1 MKNLPN
7 IELTPQLCTDLI
19 QNRRFSKGGESI
31 ICRPQ
36 DSNYTLYKIF
46 TQPPPSSAITEMSE
60 NKLNKLRALYQKSL
74 EYSLKPVSTISLDGR
89 LIGYEMTYDPSFILL
104 QTLVDN
110 AALSRKEII
119 TTLKQKIS

>member
-7 IELTPQLCTDLI
+7 IELTPQSCTDLI
-19 QNRRFSKGGESI
+19 QNRRFSRGGESI

-46 TQPPPSSAITEMSE
+46 TQTPPSIAVTEMSE

-74 EYSLKPVSTISLDGR
+74 EYSPKPVSTISLDGR
-89 LIGYEMTYDPSFILL
+89 LIGYEMTYDPSFISL
-104 QTLVDN
+104 QTLIDN
-110 AALSRKEII
+110 NALSRKEII
-119 TTLKQKIS
+119 AILKQKTS